1 MKINDTQR
9 VGALNPYN
17 RVPGAKSVSG
27 ASHKGKVDEVRI
39 SPEAKELLG
48 AQNSEEHRKRIED
61 LKQSVS
67 TGTYRVEAGK
77 IAEKLLPYLK

>member
-9 VGALNPYN
+9 VGALNPYKSAQ
-17 RVPGAKSVSG
+17 GTKSVG
-27 ASHKGKVDEVRI
+27 GTGRKGKVDEVRI